1 MKLDYLAEEIEA
13 QHASTLKNRALAITG
28 LRLLVGA
35 QPGEELPIA
44 QQEVPAAP
52 TPPDGDQILR
62 RALEQRPETR
72 AATEAVGARK
82 AQVDLA
88 RAQLWPDFGLVGG
101 VNFTTTTNADSPISP
116 FVSNSEAASG
126 YIALGLRGTF
136 DVPQKLARVRQA
148 VADLHEAAA
157 MQLGAQQLVRLDIQ
171 QAIGDLTEAR
181 VRVERYTRETE
192 IGKQLATQA
201 GVAFD
206 TGLGEAREFLEDTLL
221 YTRANGERMRA
232 LYDAQLAWAALEKA
246 AGGPLSP
253 CPGLEYRFRG
263 ASNREEAFV
272 TSIAVALIVAA
283 IQAGSASEAVE
294 RTQEKVR
301 ASLTAWI
308 KSEGPARTRA
318 REQARK
324 AVDELIDFDA
334 LAKATLG
341 NKWDQL
347 KPADRK
353 RYTAA
358 LRGAM
363 EANYLARM
371 RKGKASD
378 VERIRTEITGEEP
391 QDGKVVVHTRVHTG
405 EDTATI
411 DYLMVKGP
419 KGWRAVDVI
428 TEGVSLAD
436 TYREQVA
443 RILAKKTLNDV
454 IAALDRKRKALE
466 AELDKPPS
474 AEEPPK

>member
-1 MKLDYLAEEIEA
+1 MHVDVQATLPVWTFGKITAGKAALGHVIRATEALLQRARDQAAYDVARAYWGYQTSRNAEAAVQKVRTRLKDAQETARKLLAEKSEQISRADAMKLDYLAEEIEA

-72 AATEAVGARK
+72 AATEAVGARQ

-101 VNFTTTTNADSPISP
+101 VNFTTTTNADSPLSP

-221 YTRANGERMRA
+221 YTRADGERMRA

-253 CPGLEYRFRG
+253 
-263 ASNREEAFV
+263 
-272 TSIAVALIVAA
+272 
-283 IQAGSASEAVE
+283 
-294 RTQEKVR
+294 
-301 ASLTAWI
+301 
-308 KSEGPARTRA
+308 
-318 REQARK
+318 
-324 AVDELIDFDA
+324 
-334 LAKATLG
+334 
-341 NKWDQL
+341 
-347 KPADRK
+347 
-353 RYTAA
+353 
-358 LRGAM
+358 
-363 EANYLARM
+363 
-371 RKGKASD
+371 
-378 VERIRTEITGEEP
+378 
-391 QDGKVVVHTRVHTG
+391 
-405 EDTATI
+405 
-411 DYLMVKGP
+411 
-419 KGWRAVDVI
+419 
-428 TEGVSLAD
+428 
-436 TYREQVA
+436 
-443 RILAKKTLNDV
+443 
-454 IAALDRKRKALE
+454 
-466 AELDKPPS
+466 
-474 AEEPPK
+474 

>member
-1 MKLDYLAEEIEA
+1 MLAFLLVLFAQAAPQKGLTLRELQERARKNDPRAMQALAQVENAQGKHDEASWAFFPNFQTTAYVGGPTQEHRLLGGDRDSNPTDPTHLTPGSIGGWFHGTQGVQMHLDVQATLPVWTFGKITAGKAALGHVIKATEALLQRARDQAAYDVARAYWGYQTSRNAEAAVQKVRTRLKDAQETARKLLAQKSEQISRADAMKLDYLAEEIEA

-52 TPPDGDQILR
+52 TPPDADQILR

-72 AATEAVGARK
+72 AAIEAVGARQ

-101 VNFTTTTNADSPISP
+101 VNFTTTTNTDSPVSP

-157 MQLGAQQLVRLDIQ
+157 MQLGAQQLVRLDVQ

-221 YTRANGERMRA
+221 HTRADGERMRA

-253 CPGLEYRFRG
+253 
-263 ASNREEAFV
+263 
-272 TSIAVALIVAA
+272 
-283 IQAGSASEAVE
+283 
-294 RTQEKVR
+294 
-301 ASLTAWI
+301 
-308 KSEGPARTRA
+308 
-318 REQARK
+318 
-324 AVDELIDFDA
+324 
-334 LAKATLG
+334 
-341 NKWDQL
+341 
-347 KPADRK
+347 
-353 RYTAA
+353 
-358 LRGAM
+358 
-363 EANYLARM
+363 
-371 RKGKASD
+371 
-378 VERIRTEITGEEP
+378 
-391 QDGKVVVHTRVHTG
+391 
-405 EDTATI
+405 
-411 DYLMVKGP
+411 
-419 KGWRAVDVI
+419 
-428 TEGVSLAD
+428 
-436 TYREQVA
+436 
-443 RILAKKTLNDV
+443 
-454 IAALDRKRKALE
+454 
-466 AELDKPPS
+466 
-474 AEEPPK
+474 